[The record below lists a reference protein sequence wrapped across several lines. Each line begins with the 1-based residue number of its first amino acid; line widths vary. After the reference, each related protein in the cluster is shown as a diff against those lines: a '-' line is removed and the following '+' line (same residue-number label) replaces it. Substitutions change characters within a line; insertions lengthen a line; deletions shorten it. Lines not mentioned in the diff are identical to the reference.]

1 MTFERILAL
10 DTATETVSVAL
21 LDGPRRFYQS
31 DAQYNRHSE
40 QILPFVDTVLKESGL
55 TLKDI
60 DAIAFGAGPGAFT
73 GLRVACG
80 VAQGLGWASE
90 KPLVAVSNLEAAAIK
105 RAFTGRILVALDA
118 RMKECYVAAYE
129 VTGGCLSKSLSEP
142 VVAKPEDLGALCE
155 KFEINDVS
163 GDAFKRYADRIDLTD
178 RVQVLEKTPAT
189 ALEIAFLAQSMA
201 QEGKTVTALN
211 AAPIYV
217 RNRVALTIDERA
229 QGVKL

>member
-55 TLKDI
+55 TLRDI

-80 VAQGLGWASE
+80 VAQGLGWATE
-90 KPLVAVSNLEAAAIK
+90 KPLVAVSNLEAVAVK
-105 RAFTGRILVALDA
+105 DQFEGRILVALDA

-129 VTGGCLSKSLSEP
+129 VKGRFLCSTLLEAL
-142 VVAKPEDLGALCE
+142 VAKPEDLEALCE
-155 KFEINDVS
+155 RIGATAVS
-163 GDAFKRYADRIDLTD
+163 GDAFNRYADCIDLPGSV
-178 RVQVLEKTPAT
+178 RVLEKSPAT
-189 ALEIAFLAQSMA
+189 ALEIAVLAKKRA
-201 QEGKTVTALN
+201 QDGKTVTALN

-229 QGVKL
+229 KGVKL

>member
-31 DAQYNRHSE
+31 DAQYNWHSE

-80 VAQGLGWASE
+80 VARASGGHLKNPWLQFLTWKRLPSSAHLQG
-90 KPLVAVSNLEAAAIK
+90 
-105 RAFTGRILVALDA
+105 
-118 RMKECYVAAYE
+118 
-129 VTGGCLSKSLSEP
+129 
-142 VVAKPEDLGALCE
+142 
-155 KFEINDVS
+155 
-163 GDAFKRYADRIDLTD
+163 
-178 RVQVLEKTPAT
+178 
-189 ALEIAFLAQSMA
+189 AFLLLSMHA
-201 QEGKTVTALN
+201 
-211 AAPIYV
+211 
-217 RNRVALTIDERA
+217 
-229 QGVKL
+229 

>member
-142 VVAKPEDLGALCE
+142 VVAKPEDLGAR
-155 KFEINDVS
+155 NS
-163 GDAFKRYADRIDLTD
+163 RLTPS
-178 RVQVLEKTPAT
+178 RAMPSSAMP
-189 ALEIAFLAQSMA
+189 IAS
-201 QEGKTVTALN
+201 T
-211 AAPIYV
+211 
-217 RNRVALTIDERA
+217 
-229 QGVKL
+229 

>member
-1 MTFERILAL
+1 
-10 DTATETVSVAL
+10 
-21 LDGPRRFYQS
+21 
-31 DAQYNRHSE
+31 
-40 QILPFVDTVLKESGL
+40 
-55 TLKDI
+55 
-60 DAIAFGAGPGAFT
+60 
-73 GLRVACG
+73 
-80 VAQGLGWASE
+80 
-90 KPLVAVSNLEAAAIK
+90 
-105 RAFTGRILVALDA
+105 
-118 RMKECYVAAYE
+118 MKECYVAAYE

-155 KFEINDVS
+155 KFEINAVS